1 MNREERKERD
11 AKIVKRYQ
19 AGGCAENIARDYG
32 ISVAGVY
39 AITQKNNVARWTAR
53 GPKKIKEIPESLKLE
68 PEAYLLVARKATKSL
83 ATAQLWLN
91 RAAFLDKHPSTP
103 LVTYK
108 DAGISKTKV
117 LAAQREL
124 LKINATLCTVAPF
137 KILFTT
143 GNKYL
148 ELTHKQYVVFLAH
161 PFFYILEHKDEVRV
175 LPC

>member
-11 AKIVKRYQ
+11 TKLIARYK
-19 AGGCAENIARDYG
+19 AGGCAVNIAREYG

-39 AITQKNNVARWTAR
+39 AVIQKNNVARWTAR
-53 GPKKIKEIPESLKLE
+53 GPKKLKEIPESLKLE
-68 PEAYLLVARKATKSL
+68 PEAYILVARKATKSL
-83 ATAQLWLN
+83 VTAQLWLD
-91 RAAFLDKHPSTP
+91 RAAFLDKHPASP
-103 LVTYK
+103 LVSLK
-108 DAGISKTKV
+108 DVGISKTKV
-117 LAAQREL
+117 LAATREL

-161 PFFYILEHKDEVRV
+161 PFFYIMEHKDEVKT
-175 LPC
+175 LC